1 MFNALLYY
9 KVLHGYIF
17 PQLNRNIQTQQV
29 HTEDEESQARI
40 LVTSAIIVSVAV
52 DHKLESFGDD
62 ELRKLFECLLLQGD
76 TERNKCSGL
85 DALHRHFPKE
95 NCQR

>member
-9 KVLHGYIF
+9 KVLHGYIS

-40 LVTSAIIVSVAV
+40 LVTSAVIVSVAV
-52 DHKLESFGDD
+52 GHEQAFFGDD
-62 ELRKLFECLLLQGD
+62 ELRKLFECLLLHGD
-76 TERNKCSGL
+76 TERKKCGGL

-95 NCQR
+95 QSQR